1 MVRATK
7 QGNPVNTKTTAAP
20 VVTVGTAKFGNNLP
34 ISIIA
39 GPCQLESRAHALE
52 VASALKEIAVRLNI
66 GLVYKTSFDKA
77 NRTSASAARGIGLAQ
92 ALPIFAEIRSSLGL
106 PVLTDVHE
114 PDQCADVAQ
123 AVDVLQIPAFLCRQT
138 DLLVAAA
145 ATGKVVNVK
154 KGQFLAPWDMANVV
168 TKITAA
174 GNANVLVTER
184 GASFGYNTLVSDMR
198 ALPIM
203 ARTTGAPVVF
213 DATHS
218 VQQPGGKGTSSGGER
233 EFVPVLARAAVAVGV
248 AGVFIETHPDPDQAP
263 SDGPNMV
270 PLRDFEALVK
280 RLMTFDA
287 LAKT

>member
-1 MVRATK
+1 MGTVR
-7 QGNPVNTKTTAAP
+7 
-20 VVTVGTAKFGNNLP
+20 FGNDLP

-39 GPCQLESRAHALE
+39 GPCQLESRRHALE
-52 VASALKEIAVRLNI
+52 VASALKEIADRLKV

-77 NRTSASAARGIGLAQ
+77 NRTSASAARGLGLAQ
-92 ALPIFAEIRSSLGL
+92 SLPIFAEIRSSLGL

-114 PDQCADVAQ
+114 AAQCAEVAQ

-138 DLLVAAA
+138 DLLLAAA

-168 TKITAA
+168 AKITAA
-174 GNANVLVTER
+174 GNPNVLVTER

-198 ALPIM
+198 ALPIL
-203 ARTTGAPVVF
+203 ARTTGAPVIF

-218 VQQPGGKGTSSGGER
+218 VQQPGGKGASSGGER

-248 AGVFIETHPDPDQAP
+248 AGVFIETHQDPDRAP

-270 PLRDFEALVK
+270 PLKQMQGLLQRLVE
-280 RLMTFDA
+280 FDR
-287 LAKT
+287 LAKS